1 MIQKK
6 LTRILLTGIIASLSA
21 TPVLAQG
28 TAGGA
33 TTGGATTGETT
44 TSTAAGTT
52 TGSSAHGSSS
62 HGAMMTNT
70 MSPEQMQSTMQ
81 AAIDRLFMLRAAQG
95 NMAEVALG
103 QLALRKSRNPQVRQ
117 LAQHLIQEHS
127 TANAT
132 LLPILT
138 RKGMQLPRFIGAMNA
153 ATNDQL
159 ARLSRD
165 GFDRMFMAAQVEA
178 HENAI
183 ALYQQELA
191 MGTDEDARAYATRFL
206 PEIMSHTM
214 MIYNVARA
222 VKAPGINER
231 PQTLINAAVGST
243 AGANAGTA
251 GGAMGTGTNGGNTV
265 GGSTTSGST
274 TSGGTNQ

>member
-52 TGSSAHGSSS
+52 TGSSAHGSSP
-62 HGAMMTNT
+62 HGAMMMTNT

-243 AGANAGTA
+243 AGANVGTA
-251 GGAMGTGTNGGNTV
+251 GAMGAGTNGGNTV
-265 GGSTTSGST
+265 GGSTTG
-274 TSGGTNQ
+274 GGTNQ

>member
-1 MIQKK
+1 MMIQKK
-6 LTRILLTGIIASLSA
+6 LTRILAAGLITSLSA
-21 TPVLAQG
+21 MPVLAQG
-28 TAGGA
+28 T
-33 TTGGATTGETT
+33 TGGTATGGTATGA
-44 TSTAAGTT
+44 ST
-52 TGSSAHGSSS
+52 HGSSS
-62 HGAMMTNT
+62 HGAMMMTNT

-81 AAIDRLFMLRAAQG
+81 AAIDRLFLLRAAQG

-103 QLALRKSRNPQVRQ
+103 QLALRKSRNPKVRQ
-117 LAQHLIQEHS
+117 LAQHLIQGHS

-138 RKGMQLPRFIGAMNA
+138 RKGMPLPRFIGAMNA

-159 ARLSRD
+159 ARLSGG
-165 GFDRMFMAAQVEA
+165 GFDRMFMSAQVEA
-178 HENAI
+178 HENSI

-222 VKAPGINER
+222 VNAPGINER
-231 PQTLINAAVGST
+231 PQTLINAAISAT
-243 AGANAGTA
+243 
-251 GGAMGTGTNGGNTV
+251 
-265 GGSTTSGST
+265 
-274 TSGGTNQ
+274 GGTTAATTGSGATGGTTP